1 MCLNQVATIHHYLYL
16 CFFFSKYL
24 SCWFIIL
31 FFATQVMPLMK
42 TLTFDLI
49 CSLLFGLEE
58 GPVRQDL
65 VGDFEEM
72 MLGLWAV
79 PINLPFTRFNRS
91 LRASKIVH
99 DKIMNLVEEKRL
111 ELQMGRIS
119 THSDLISCLLNI
131 AKDEGE
137 ALTEE
142 EIADNVITALI
153 AGYDT
158 SSVVITF
165 LIRHLANDPEVL
177 AKVVQGS
184 FIRSSS
190 IDASFIIN

>member
-1 MCLNQVATIHHYLYL
+1 
-16 CFFFSKYL
+16 
-24 SCWFIIL
+24 
-31 FFATQVMPLMK
+31 MK

-99 DKIMNLVEEKRL
+99 DKIMNWVEAKRL

-119 THSDLISCLLNI
+119 AHSDLISCLLNI
-131 AKDEGE
+131 AKEESE

>member
-99 DKIMNLVEEKRL
+99 DKIMNWVEAKRL

-119 THSDLISCLLNI
+119 AHSDLISCLLNI
-131 AKDEGE
+131 AKDESE